1 MLGGAGMAGLLVCMV
16 DGHCRQVV
24 RGMRGCQL
32 ARMLC
37 GLAAGLAD
45 ELSASCLRARWS
57 YVLSGAGLVDSP
69 ASRLPAWRSLLG
81 DGMLRLSGSVAP
93 CLRGVG

>member
-1 MLGGAGMAGLLVCMV
+1 MLGGVGMAGLLVCMV
-16 DGHCRQVV
+16 DGHCRQAV
-24 RGMRGCQL
+24 RGMRGCRL

-37 GLAAGLAD
+37 GLVAGLA
-45 ELSASCLRARWS
+45 
-57 YVLSGAGLVDSP
+57 DSP
-69 ASRLPAWRSLLG
+69 ASRLSAWRSLLG

>member
-1 MLGGAGMAGLLVCMV
+1 
-16 DGHCRQVV
+16 
-24 RGMRGCQL
+24 MRGCQL

-37 GLAAGLAD
+37 GLAAGLVD
-45 ELSASCLRARWS
+45 ELPASCLRARRS

-69 ASRLPAWRSLLG
+69 ASRLSAWRSLLG
-81 DGMLRLSGSVAP
+81 DGMLRLSGNVAP

>member
-1 MLGGAGMAGLLVCMV
+1 MLGGVGMAGLLVCMV

-45 ELSASCLRARWS
+45 ELPASCLRARRS
-57 YVLSGAGLVDSP
+57 YVLCSAGLADSS
-69 ASRLPAWRSLLG
+69 ASRLPAWRSMLG